1 MLTLFREVSVIKCS
15 SEMVMYHKMLL
26 GDCNLNMFIC
36 IKIYIKHISKLNLIY
51 DLRSVMCWFRCQ
63 ISTVRYMYLHTK
75 MWNFFNLE
83 LRRLQGWLPESQRTM
98 DSLSLSL
105 QWGLYA
111 GVCLEEENK
120 SMTICWRYP
129 KKLTWQELF

>member
-1 MLTLFREVSVIKCS
+1 
-15 SEMVMYHKMLL
+15 
-26 GDCNLNMFIC
+26 
-36 IKIYIKHISKLNLIY
+36 
-51 DLRSVMCWFRCQ
+51 
-63 ISTVRYMYLHTK
+63 MYLHTK

-83 LRRLQGWLPESQRTM
+83 LRRLQGWLPKSQRTM

-120 SMTICWRYP
+120 SMTIC
-129 KKLTWQELF
+129 